1 MKVRGFKRLSIV
13 ALLALLVLPTLFL
26 TVKPALAIPT
36 ESPDLV
42 ASDNANA
49 IRLQSQKKAEN
60 LAKKSLSGILFSGL
74 INLMQFAADK
84 AAYTMA
90 TALVSGGAAGDP
102 LVEFRTPGV
111 LARDYFQ
118 SVGGELV
125 GLVSEDLQTTK
136 IGGVA
141 YFANFNL
148 CAPSSPA
155 VLLSLKLGIKSMFEE
170 PLPKCEWNAIKT
182 NWAGFI
188 ADNANT
194 FVGEDSILKNDA
206 VLTQLASAFDPQTNE
221 FSASISLFNKVL
233 YQAKG
238 KSDTALINLIVKGPT
253 KDILDVVTGN
263 VKTASQ
269 TIDWYRISQN
279 DHIENQKYDFGKMLI
294 SNSAA
299 FEQVGLHAASMF
311 ANTLVTSGLQ
321 ALLSGQFK
329 TNANTVDP
337 FNAGLVALMDKET
350 EQARLKSLYTS
361 VPFEVT
367 NYDAL
372 SDYAN
377 CPNSGNRGLY
387 NCVMDTSFASAVASA
402 AADNALTV
410 QGAVDQG
417 LVNGDWALIPSSDKS
432 RDQDPYCY
440 TYGYCYSNLVKLRK
454 ARIIPDGWEMAA
466 DSIYNSESSPV
477 TLQTVMDGFDD
488 CNAAGQPDE
497 SHNWCKLIDPN
508 WILKYPDTTCKNL
521 AYGELLES
529 STDATRQQNC
539 VDAPSC
545 ISTDAD
551 GNCTGGYGYCVRESN
566 VWQFRGDSCPDYA
579 SSCLSFTTSE
589 GAKANYLTNTVDY
602 GSCNADNA
610 GCTWY
615 ATDKTVQDDGTYAW
629 PTVTSVAEA
638 DIATD
643 TYKTRIYYNDNVE
656 TCDASAA
663 GCNKLVERGS
673 DVGLNLIPNSSFETD
688 ADVNGL
694 PDNWLSTNA
703 TAVTYDDS
711 GVALNGDW
719 VIGSNLGG
727 LLYQSG
733 IVLQQ
738 GSFYT
743 LSYYARLMDSSDG
756 EETANMLISLN
767 ADNGE
772 VIDLRGTSMSTSCN
786 IYVDGSSVTQP
797 EVLQLSG
804 YTTTTDY
811 QRYTCT
817 FTAPILTDRSATVR
831 AYVDVGDG
839 VNVADVWMDEIQLE
853 QSETVTAWHDG
864 YSTASPTF
872 VYANVPPTYLGCTG
886 ADTDAAE
893 CADYSTV
900 CQEQDVGCTEYTPAN
915 GDPAVF
921 GVVSSL
927 DTCPATCD
935 GYDSYKQ
942 EATLYEPDGD
952 FPVYF
957 IPSSAT
963 TCSAADAG
971 CDEFTK
977 LSDESLGYFTY
988 LRACLTPEQDAG
1000 STYYTWEGSDAT
1012 GYQLVTWKLLE
1023 SDLGDSA
1030 SSTYTASS
1038 NVETNVGKAPCTMWE
1053 TSATGMTCD
1062 DNADGDTGEHFD
1074 TDTETC
1080 DQHDDI
1086 FADPDCREFYD
1097 TAGDIHY
1104 RLWSKTVT
1112 VNEACASYRKTD
1124 LVGLGLDSNGDL
1136 VDDGDANC
1144 TNSGGFFDDTLNEC
1158 TYYGYSDESNT
1169 CAAAANGCRD
1179 YTGGRSAN
1187 SRVAFTDTLE
1197 TGDYTSWD
1205 STSTANVTY
1214 SNESVA
1220 TDGHSLSS
1228 LGQTVWTFMGGD
1240 GTVCVDEAGCDETA
1254 VALGG
1259 TCTVGLD
1266 GGYCGTLQDE
1276 LYAGKTYTLSFWAKG
1291 TGTLTAGFNV
1301 DAVTSGINLN
1311 TASGAGR
1318 DATFG
1323 TATLS
1328 ASDWQEYSLGP
1339 LNMTADDYADFG
1351 NGTVLAFIPD
1361 SSSSRFYLDNVVL
1374 REGEDSIDVIKG
1386 SWTTPTECDAT
1397 PEGTAF
1403 PQYYLGCQ
1411 QYTSQTGET
1420 SYEKSFSSL
1429 CSEKKVGCSAYY
1441 STAQTDSAY
1450 GQVYGLTCSTLD
1462 GAIVGAATNCYYG
1475 VIDEDSAD
1483 TVDPVY
1489 DTTSAFMC
1497 TIGVGFSSC
1506 SANMDW
1512 SIPADQLLSHLSY
1525 GPSAHVVPADAPLY
1539 LIVGDTNSCQ
1549 SADAGC
1555 EEVGLPTFSPDH
1567 TAVTASTSTYLLN
1580 SPADYDTTLCSQD
1593 DLFCQAWDAGDKGEY
1608 YFKDPGNQSCEYRTG
1623 VTVNNTSYDGW
1634 FRTGTDN
1641 FCYGSG
1647 TCVTTDGSVGASC
1660 TTDAECGTGVSCNIT
1675 SGSYLVGG
1683 DQSGIWHNG
1692 DPSYNNWV
1700 GTCDAGDSTCSEFQ
1714 DLLQIPDGHLY
1725 GESDGTSYFFL
1736 DNSSLD
1742 ESGLTTNEQCN
1753 GLVSQKAGCVLFN
1766 NTAVTAQTY
1775 NASAS
1780 YVASLHADTLFGD
1793 KPNDLENPISCTDAV
1808 TSTITTPAGDS
1819 VDLCASRCAYGS
1831 YALHDAN
1838 NGSTD
1843 VSDTS
1848 VGGYYAGRSAA
1859 QMASVNGLA
1868 ALGLT
1873 ATDLYTFGAS
1883 CLSDSDCPAMTSD
1896 LGDEVDGTCGTTVI
1910 TISESFYSTEVSEIV
1925 PRLEDDSN
1933 RVLKV
1938 DRDRQCSEWLSCA
1951 DSQQVWDARTGTYR
1965 TICGDID
1972 LCNAY
1977 SGTGDASFCSSWV
1990 QDDVATALDVT
2001 RYTSRDTSWYGHEYS
2016 GYAIPDLLPVQ
2027 MLSQVNI
2034 TPPPGYCN
2042 LPMSAGPAVRSEY
2055 QGDTC
2060 SVDADCSNQATAFP
2074 TIYHGSCSQA
2084 TAADYRLVFDAGS
2097 CDESYGAS
2105 CTVGY
2110 CSDTAAACSSNDQCG
2125 SNSCVIGT
2133 CYTVGSTDCVTDSD
2147 CSSGDTCLA
2156 EGKCATDNG
2165 QLDVGA
2171 SCDTGE
2177 TLYADLNDKTGTC
2190 INASCLLTAEG
2201 QPVDT
2206 GLTEAKDCRA
2216 YPESSSPFDNE
2227 VVSMWVNPDMSEEPN
2242 GNDSKQPFA
2251 DVASKL
2257 DIAPDMVPYSFIT
2270 GFDNANVCVGGVDC
2284 SCSYKKITYGTGST
2298 TSYVSADPAVSIIN
2312 QSLGICSGGGFDG
2325 AACAKSDEDTGVISE
2340 AMCERGCT
2348 STDCSDGIAV
2358 TSDGNDSDGH
2368 STTLNNSG
2376 DVKGGGTCNYPTQ
2389 EDTILGLDGYC
2400 LERDT
2405 SINVNGNRDDAHR
2418 ACLTWLPVDQL
2429 AGSTDLYG
2437 KDLSAGYFAHASV
2450 CSNVSIFMDLGPTL
2464 VPELN
2469 ATVGTEGTPG
2479 GQMVACAESKIT
2491 DRTES
2496 SSTEFDGTVDDVFS
2510 DDTMSN
2516 CGHNLVCPAGY
2527 WALIGQP
2534 SWADGAI
2541 SINSQVIANA
2551 CMGVDSAEYND
2562 CPYVCIPLGAVEPTS
2577 GMSCDYGGA
2586 YTNEVLAN
2594 TPNGVSVLD
2603 TVNDRLPDN
2612 VYAIGSQ
2619 PSGRAETDSLYGYQN
2634 FDYVAS
2640 SLKLCRVRGV
2650 EYTDAFAMSVF
2661 ALPETTDYYR
2671 NLVAGQAV
2679 TGVDIYTFD
2688 ENDLNVEY
2696 YPACAEVLNV
2706 VDSATDI
2713 GYPFTDRILNDSQNY
2728 MISDDTY
2735 SNMQYERTTTPEPF
2749 GVITTDLSARDNSD
2763 PPIIAASCADLADAS
2778 DVYRNFDT
2786 IVPPLGDSLNSCDS
2800 LIDYSDKVAES
2811 YPGNALARAWVSFT
2825 LSIQKVTHGTFSV
2838 KTSMW
2843 SVLPSVGAAEEAFT
2857 RISKIFAKADIGT
2870 DDNLSTWV
2878 GEWSS
2883 DGGDALGYQTAATT
2897 SDDGYDVY
2905 DVRGAEG
2912 NPPKVWALSNST
2924 CDGTQCEEGDEG
2936 ALTLND
2942 QNSGDLEG
2950 TGGFYRAYLKFY
2962 AAADKNQLPIRRVI
2976 VDWGDNKQ
2984 SGAVDGGNFYKNHR
2998 GYQDG
3003 TTTSICDTD
3012 PNESTYEWGMNGDS
3026 CDPNYFSYNHNYTCN
3041 DSLILGMDACV
3052 DANTDGINDVS
3063 PCMAVTDEGSFCVFT
3078 PKVHVRD
3085 NWGWCTGSCVDASTD
3100 SIINHEA
3107 DASNNGG
3114 AGCFDSVGTISA
3126 TSIQS
3131 ECNYESYPLNASNN
3145 DPWVHYQGAVYVKP

>member
-1 MKVRGFKRLSIV
+1 V
-13 ALLALLVLPTLFL
+13 APFAKADTTGTAPEIIADKHATDAAKTANEKAREVVSKTFSGMLF
-26 TVKPALAIPT
+26 T
-36 ESPDLV
+36 
-42 ASDNANA
+42 
-49 IRLQSQKKAEN
+49 
-60 LAKKSLSGILFSGL
+60 GL
-74 INLMQFAADK
+74 INLLQFASDK
-84 AAYTMA
+84 MAYTLA
-90 TALVSGGAAGDP
+90 TALVSGAAAGDP
-102 LVEFRTPGV
+102 LIELRDPQK
-111 LARDYFQ
+111 LAIDYFE
-118 SVGGELV
+118 SVAGEAV
-125 GLVSEDLQTTK
+125 GLIAMDIISTGK
-136 IGGVA
+136 ILS
-141 YFANFNL
+141 NFNL
-148 CAPSSPA
+148 CAPTDPSMLVSFR
-155 VLLSLKLGIKSMFEE
+155 LGVKAMFKTPQPICEFSAIKS
-170 PLPKCEWNAIKT
+170 
-182 NWAGFI
+182 NWQGFI
-188 ADNANT
+188 AQNEQD
-194 FVGEDSILKNDA
+194 FSSVSSFIKNDA
-206 VLTQLASAFDPQTNE
+206 VLFQLADAFNPQTQE
-221 FSASISLFNKVL
+221 FAAGIQL
-233 YQAKG
+233 Y
-238 KSDTALINLIVKGPT
+238 S
-253 KDILDVVTGN
+253 DILGKAKQGSDLALNKLLIKGRTGDIVNFITGN
-263 VKTASQ
+263 VETPSDV
-269 TIDWYRISQN
+269 IDWQRAQGVMRAGAKN
-279 DHIENQKYDFGKMLI
+279 TDFASMLT
-294 SNSAA
+294 SNSEA
-299 FEQVGLHAASMF
+299 FKQIGLHAASMF
-311 ANTLVTSGLQ
+311 ANTLVSSGLD
-321 ALLSGQFK
+321 AILSGQFK
-329 TNANTVDP
+329 PNADTTDP
-337 FNAGLVALMDKET
+337 FNYGLIALLDKET

-372 SDYAN
+372 SDYSN
-377 CPNSGNRGLY
+377 CPGAGNRGLF
-387 NCVMDTSFASAVASA
+387 NCVMDISFASAVANA
-402 AADNALTV
+402 AAGDAMTV
-410 QGAVDQG
+410 QEAVDDG
-417 LVNGDWALIPSSDKS
+417 LVNGNWALIPSSDKS

-454 ARIIPDGWEMAA
+454 ARIISDGWEMAA

-488 CNAAGQPDE
+488 CNAAGAPDA

-529 STDATRQQNC
+529 STDATRQQAC

-566 VWQFRGDSCPDYA
+566 VWQFRGDACPDYA
-579 SSCLSFTTSE
+579 SSCLSFTTSD

-615 ATDKTVQDDGTYAW
+615 ATDKTLQSDGTYNW
-629 PTVTSVAEA
+629 PTVTDVADA
-638 DIATD
+638 DLAIDA
-643 TYKTRIYYNDNVE
+643 YKTRIYYNDNVE

-663 GCNKLVERGS
+663 GCNQLVERGS

-703 TAVTYDDS
+703 TAVNYDDS

-719 VIGSNLGG
+719 VIGSDNAG

-743 LSYYARLMDSSDG
+743 LSYYARLMDVSDG

-767 ADNGE
+767 AENGE
-772 VIDLRGTSMSTSCN
+772 AIDLRGTSMTTSCN
-786 IYVDGSSVTQP
+786 IYVDGSGATQP

-804 YTTTTDY
+804 LTTSNDY
-811 QRYTCT
+811 QRFVCT

-839 VNVADVWMDEIQLE
+839 VNAADVWMDEVQLE

-927 DTCPATCD
+927 DTCPASCD

-1000 STYYTWEGSDAT
+1000 STYYTWEGSDAS

-1023 SDLGDSA
+1023 SDLGDSTSDTYDG
-1030 SSTYTASS
+1030 SSGI
-1038 NVETNVGKAPCTMWE
+1038 ETNVGKAPCTTWA
-1053 TSATGMTCD
+1053 TSATGMTCA
-1062 DNADGDTGEHFD
+1062 DNADGDTGLHFD

-1086 FADPDCREFYD
+1086 FTNPDCREFYD

-1112 VNEACASYRKTD
+1112 VNEACATYRKTD
-1124 LVGLGLDSNGDL
+1124 LVGLNVDSDNDGV
-1136 VDDGDANC
+1136 VDNLKADANC

-1158 TYYGYSDESNT
+1158 IYYGYADESNT
-1169 CAAAANGCRD
+1169 CSEAANGCRD

-1187 SRVAFTDTLE
+1187 SRVALSDTLE
-1197 TGDYTSWD
+1197 EGDYTNWD
-1205 STSTANVTY
+1205 STTTTNVTY

-1228 LGQTVWTFMGGD
+1228 LGQTVWTFMGGN
-1240 GTVCVDEAGCDETA
+1240 GTVCADEGGCDETA

-1259 TCTVGLD
+1259 TCTVDMD
-1266 GGYCGTLQDE
+1266 GDYCGTLQDE
-1276 LYAGKTYTLSFWAKG
+1276 LYTGKTYTLSFWAKG
-1291 TGTLTAGFNV
+1291 TGTLTAGFDIN
-1301 DAVTSGINLN
+1301 AVPT
-1311 TASGAGR
+1311 TATPSFGGE
-1318 DATFG
+1318 DVTFG

-1361 SSSSRFYLDNVVL
+1361 SATSRFYLDNVVL
-1374 REGEDSIDVIKG
+1374 REGEDSIDVIKD

-1397 PEGTAF
+1397 PEGTAS

-1411 QYTSQTGET
+1411 QYTSQVGEV

-1441 STAQTDSAY
+1441 STAQTDNAY
-1450 GQVYGLTCSTLD
+1450 GEVMGLTCSTID
-1462 GAIVGAATNCYYG
+1462 GAIVGTATNCYYG
-1475 VIDEDSAD
+1475 TMDTSETDS
-1483 TVDPVY
+1483 TQIY
-1489 DTTSAFMC
+1489 DTTSTFMC

-1506 SANMDW
+1506 SANMNW
-1512 SIPADQLLSHLSY
+1512 SIPADQLPSHLSY

-1539 LIVGDTNSCQ
+1539 LIIGDTNSCQ

-1567 TAVTASTSTYLLN
+1567 SSVTASTSTYLLN
-1580 SPADYDTTLCSQD
+1580 SPADYGTTLCSHD
-1593 DLFCQAWDAGDKGEY
+1593 DLFCEAWDAGSSGEY

-1623 VTVNNTSYDGW
+1623 VTVGSASYDGW

-1647 TCVTTDGSVGASC
+1647 TCSADSDIECSADADCGDG
-1660 TTDAECGTGVSCNIT
+1660 DSCNIT

-1700 GTCDAGDSTCSEFQ
+1700 GTCEAGYSTCSEFQ
-1714 DLLQIPDGHLY
+1714 DLLQIPDGHMY

-1766 NTAVTAQTY
+1766 DTALTAQSY

-1780 YVASLHADTLFGD
+1780 YVASLHADELFGD
-1793 KPNDLENPISCTDAV
+1793 KPNSLESPVSCTDAT
-1808 TSTITTPAGDS
+1808 TSAITTPAGES

-1831 YALHDAN
+1831 YALNDAGD
-1838 NGSTD
+1838 NGSRD
-1843 VSDTS
+1843 FMDTAPD
-1848 VGGYYAGRSAA
+1848 GYYSGASAN
-1859 QMASVNGLA
+1859 QMMWSNNEYD
-1868 ALGLT
+1868 LGLT
-1873 ATDLYTFGAS
+1873 VNDLYTFGAS
-1883 CLSDSDCPAMTSD
+1883 CYTDSDCPSQLSD
-1896 LGDEVDGTCGTTVI
+1896 LGEQVAGTCETAPVVRADEN
-1910 TISESFYSTEVSEIV
+1910 SALEVGV
-1925 PRLEDDSN
+1925 TPRLEDDSN

-1951 DSQQVWDARTGTYR
+1951 DSQQVWDARTNTYR

-1990 QDDVATALDVT
+1990 QDDVATALDAT

-2016 GYAIPDLLPVQ
+2016 GYAIPGLLPVQ

-2042 LPMSAGPAVRSEY
+2042 LPASAGLLRRSTY
-2055 QGDTC
+2055 QGAACTE
-2060 SVDADCSNQATAFP
+2060 DADCGDSTEPFP
-2074 TIYHGSCSQA
+2074 DMVYRGSCSQA
-2084 TAADYRLVFDAGS
+2084 TEADYRLVFDAGS

-2110 CSDTAAACSSNDQCG
+2110 CSDTASACSSNDQCG

-2147 CSSGDTCLA
+2147 CGTGGDVCLS

-2165 QLDVGA
+2165 SLTVGGT
-2171 SCDTGE
+2171 CDEGQ
-2177 TLYADLNDKTGTC
+2177 TLYADVNVKTGTC
-2190 INASCLLTAEG
+2190 INASCLLTADG

-2206 GLTEAKDCRA
+2206 GMTEAKDCRA

-2227 VVSMWVNPDMSEEPN
+2227 VVSMWVNPDKSEDPN
-2242 GNDSKQPFA
+2242 GNDRKVPFA
-2251 DVASKL
+2251 EIATNL
-2257 DIAPDMVPYSFIT
+2257 EIAPDMVPYSFIT
-2270 GFDNANVCVGGVDC
+2270 GFDQANVCAGGENC
-2284 SCSYKKITYGTGST
+2284 LCSYKKVTYGTGSA
-2298 TSYVSADPAVSIIN
+2298 TSYVAVDTSPE
-2312 QSLGICSGGGFDG
+2312 QAHGICTGGGFDG
-2325 AACAKSDEDTGVISE
+2325 AICAKSDSGTGVIGE
-2340 AMCERGCT
+2340 DMCERGRE
-2348 STDCSDGIAV
+2348 SDGRVPAIDA
-2358 TSDGNDSDGH
+2358 
-2368 STTLNNSG
+2368 TTDLSG
-2376 DVKGGGTCNYPTQ
+2376 TGDIKGGGTCNYPTQ

-2405 SINVNGNRDDAHR
+2405 SININGNRDDAHR

-2429 AGSTDLYG
+2429 AGSTDLYA
-2437 KDLSAGYFAHASV
+2437 KDLSAGYFTDTSV
-2450 CSNVSIFMDLGPTL
+2450 CSYTDAYMDLGPSAITDTDL
-2464 VPELN
+2464 SPYTNQFDVP
-2469 ATVGTEGTPG
+2469 
-2479 GQMVACAESKIT
+2479 GQIACAVGPTTAIAVGDPYT
-2491 DRTES
+2491 DQ
-2496 SSTEFDGTVDDVFS
+2496 
-2510 DDTMSN
+2510 
-2516 CGHNLVCPAGY
+2516 LVECAPHAYCPAGY

-2534 SWADGAI
+2534 SWKDDVNNLVGGPADACAQGGAD
-2541 SINSQVIANA
+2541 INQ
-2551 CMGVDSAEYND
+2551 
-2562 CPYVCIPLGAVEPTS
+2562 CPYACIPLGATLRGTTE
-2577 GMSCDYGGA
+2577 SCDPDGSVITAALELVGSTHDLIYQEENKYGWGE
-2586 YTNEVLAN
+2586 T
-2594 TPNGVSVLD
+2594 VSAD
-2603 TVNDRLPDN
+2603 EHQ
-2612 VYAIGSQ
+2612 A
-2619 PSGRAETDSLYGYQN
+2619 
-2634 FDYVAS
+2634 FAS
-2640 SLKLCRVRGV
+2640 FGTLLNNLKECRVRGV
-2650 EYTDAFAMSVF
+2650 AYTDENLTTVKRDRSDEPGIYNNLYFTPSVF
-2661 ALPETTDYYR
+2661 YSGY
-2671 NLVAGQAV
+2671 
-2679 TGVDIYTFD
+2679 
-2688 ENDLNVEY
+2688 ENTNTEL
-2696 YPACAEVLNV
+2696 YPACSDVLKV
-2706 VDSATDI
+2706 VDSSSNI
-2713 GYPFTDRILNDSQNY
+2713 GYPFTDRILNDAS
-2728 MISDDTY
+2728 TY
-2735 SNMQYERTTTPEPF
+2735 SITSDSLATMEYTRDITPSPF
-2749 GVITTDLSARDNSD
+2749 GAITTDLATRYPSD
-2763 PPIIAASCADLADAS
+2763 PPLVVAACVYDVNTTDTDSGQLDEPSSSSFDSCVDPHSEYADVIETS
-2778 DVYRNFDT
+2778 
-2786 IVPPLGDSLNSCDS
+2786 
-2800 LIDYSDKVAES
+2800 
-2811 YPGNALARAWVSFT
+2811 PGSALARAWASFT
-2825 LSIQKVTHGTFSV
+2825 LNFTPGDVSV
-2838 KTSMW
+2838 HHYPTKADLW
-2843 SVLPSVGAAEEAFT
+2843 SVLPDPGTEFSSFG
-2857 RISKIFAKADIGT
+2857 RINQIFAKADIGT
-2870 DDNLSTWV
+2870 STNLNSWNGTWTA
-2878 GEWSS
+2878 
-2883 DGGDALGYQTAATT
+2883 DGGNASEFGYGATP
-2897 SDDGYDVY
+2897 SGGAYNDY

-2976 VDWGDNKQ
+2976 VDWGDSKQ
-2984 SGAVDGGNFYKNHR
+2984 SGAVDDGNFYKNHR

-3012 PNESTYEWGMNGDS
+3012 PNDSTYEWGMNGDS

-3041 DSLILGMDACV
+3041 DSLVTEILADTSGGACA
-3052 DANTDGINDVS
+3052 DANLDGINDTS
-3063 PCMAVTDEGSFCVFT
+3063 PCVASTDEGTFCVFT

-3085 NWGWCTGSCVDASTD
+3085 NWGWCTGVCNSTVDG
-3100 SIINHEA
+3100 INTEL
-3107 DASNNGG
+3107 DNPDGKT
-3114 AGCFDSVGTISA
+3114 GCFDGTGTLASEHRN
-3126 TSIQS
+3126 S
-3131 ECNYESYPLNASNN
+3131 ECNYISYYGIGSEDDLT